1 MGTKARPE
9 KESGR
14 VKPEHTTPP
23 PTPSQEEKGV
33 LNLGAV
39 REQYG
44 LSRATFAQMLGVSDA
59 ALAQVER
66 GDEQLDK
73 LTLARVERIRKVLEK
88 AAEVMRREYI
98 PTWVTKP
105 STACK
110 EIGALAPIDLLA
122 KGDFDSL
129 EDLLFFLGSGVP
141 Y

>member
-14 VKPEHTTPP
+14 VKPEHPTPP
-23 PTPSQEEKGV
+23 PVPFQDEKVV

-44 LSRATFAQMLGVSDA
+44 LSRATFARMLGVSDA
-59 ALAQVER
+59 ALARLER
-66 GDEQLDK
+66 GDGQLDK
-73 LTLARVERIRKVLEK
+73 PALARVERIRRVLGK
-88 AAEVMRREYI
+88 AVEVMRREYI
-98 PTWVTKP
+98 PTWVKKP
-105 STACK
+105 SAACK
-110 EIGALAPIDLLA
+110 ELGASAPIDLME
-122 KGDFDSL
+122 KGDFDSI